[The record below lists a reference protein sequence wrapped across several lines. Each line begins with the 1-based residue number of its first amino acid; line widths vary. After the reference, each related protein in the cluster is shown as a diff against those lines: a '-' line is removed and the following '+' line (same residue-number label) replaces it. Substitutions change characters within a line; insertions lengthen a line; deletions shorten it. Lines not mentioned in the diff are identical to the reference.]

1 MSSGVG
7 RRGVVA
13 PCLEFGTV
21 ASDDFGKKKLHV
33 VAFKPRKAGGKKK
46 KSPPYAL
53 VIHLENL
60 KRTVIELQEGYEV
73 DRVATEMEIMFASR
87 ADDAIPSGV
96 CDAGGR
102 LTGKPQRPT

>member
-1 MSSGVG
+1 MTTLEKKNYTSWLSN
-7 RRGVVA
+7 RGKR
-13 PCLEFGTV
+13 EE
-21 ASDDFGKKKLHV
+21 
-33 VAFKPRKAGGKKK
+33 KKK

-60 KRTVIELQEGYEV
+60 KRTVIELQEGFEV

-102 LTGKPQRPT
+102 FTGKPQRPT